1 VSDKGLR
8 CWMVVDKGGTPVAAR
23 LDKDAAQAFAFRDGD
38 RLIEFAPLAELE
50 RVRAQRDKF
59 VRAWYSEADGDSDAD
74 KIRWLGAEGLRLVNG
89 KVEEIEGA

>member
-1 VSDKGLR
+1 MIEYVNRYERGAT
-8 CWMVVDKGGTPVAAR
+8 VR
-23 LDKDAAQAFAFRDGD
+23 LYTEDEMASFR
-38 RLIEFAPLAELE
+38 AELD

-74 KIRWLGAEGLRLVNG
+74 KERWLAAEGLRIINR